1 MSAEE
6 RFHSLDAVRA
16 CALLAGIVLHAIM
29 GYMPGWPFTYGS
41 TSTGLG
47 VLYFVIHIFRMA
59 LFFIIAGFFARLLHQ
74 RLGTKN
80 FIKNRLKRIGLPF
93 IAAFFFIM
101 PLTIIPI
108 IWSVRQL
115 GIQSPPNMQPPFPII
130 GPPVPMG
137 HLWFLYV
144 LLVIYMLAMGLR
156 TIVERFD
163 PEQTLRN
170 KMSGLVESL
179 IKTRIAVFVL
189 TAPLAIS
196 LFTSPWWIQWQGI
209 PSPIMGLVPN
219 FPALLAYGSAFLMG
233 WFIHRQQNCLRLF
246 AADWFLYFAFALLAT
261 VVALY
266 IGGITPKF
274 VAIALSDR
282 ERAIFAIAYV
292 VAQWCWAFAMIGL
305 AVRYLSAPSARWR
318 YLADASYW
326 MYLIHLPIVWLLQA
340 WMLRWPLH
348 WSIKLSLILT
358 ITSLVLI
365 ASYHYLV
372 RPTFLGKFLNG
383 KKYPRAKH
391 VDQSEL
397 SKNN

>member
-1 MSAEE
+1 MHTND

-16 CALLAGIVLHAIM
+16 GALLAGILLHAIM
-29 GYMPGWPFTYGS
+29 AYMPGWPFSYGS
-41 TSTGLG
+41 TSASLG

-93 IAAFFFIM
+93 IAAFFFVV
-101 PLTIIPI
+101 PLTIVAI

-115 GIQSPPNMQPPFPII
+115 GIESPPNMQPPFPII

-144 LLVIYMLAMGLR
+144 LLVIYMLTMGLYA
-156 TIVERFD
+156 IVERFD
-163 PEQTLRN
+163 PQHILRTKISN
-170 KMSGLVESL
+170 LFETA
-179 IKTRIAVFVL
+179 IKTRIAVLIFTVPL
-189 TAPLAIS
+189 TLS

-209 PSPIMGLVPN
+209 PSPIMGLIPN
-219 FPALLAYGSAFLMG
+219 FPALLAYGSAFLLG
-233 WFIHRQQNCLRLF
+233 WFIHRQQNCLRLL

-261 VVALY
+261 FTALY

-274 VAIALSDR
+274 VAIPLR
-282 ERAIFAIAYV
+282 NMERIIFAAAYV
-292 VAQWCWAFAMIGL
+292 LAQWCWAFAMIGM
-305 AVRYLSAPSARWR
+305 AVRYLSAPNAHWR

-340 WMLRWPLH
+340 WMLCWPLH
-348 WSIKLSLILT
+348 WSIKLSLVLFL
-358 ITSLVLI
+358 TSLVLLTT
-365 ASYHYLV
+365 YHYCV
-372 RPTFLGKFLNG
+372 RATFIGKFLNG
-383 KKYPRAKH
+383 RKYPRSRLSDIAK
-391 VDQSEL
+391 S
-397 SKNN
+397 

>member
-1 MSAEE
+1 MHTHD
-6 RFHSLDAVRA
+6 RFHSLDAIRA
-16 CALLAGIVLHAIM
+16 CALLAGILLHAIM
-29 GYMPGWPFTYGS
+29 AYMPGWPFSYGA
-41 TSTGLG
+41 TSAGLG

-93 IAAFFFIM
+93 IAAFFFVV
-101 PLTIIPI
+101 PLTIVAI

-144 LLVIYMLAMGLR
+144 LLVIYMLTMGLR
-156 TIVERFD
+156 AIVERFD
-163 PEQTLRN
+163 PQQILRT
-170 KMSGLVESL
+170 KISGLFETA
-179 IKTRIAVFVL
+179 IKTRIAVLIF
-189 TAPLAIS
+189 TAPLALS

-209 PSPIMGLVPN
+209 PSPIMGLIPN
-219 FPALLAYGSAFLMG
+219 FPALLAYGSAFLLG
-233 WFIHRQQNCLRLF
+233 WLIHRQQNCLRLL
-246 AADWFLYFAFALLAT
+246 ATDWLLYFAFALLAT
-261 VVALY
+261 FTALY

-274 VAIALSDR
+274 VAISFSNV
-282 ERAIFAIAYV
+282 ERAIFATAYV
-292 VAQWCWAFAMIGL
+292 LAQWCWAFAMIGL
-305 AVRYLSAPSARWR
+305 AVRYLSAPNAPWR

-348 WSIKLSLILT
+348 WSIKLSLVLFL
-358 ITSLVLI
+358 TSLVLLT
-365 ASYHYLV
+365 SYHYWV
-372 RPTFLGKFLNG
+372 RATFMGKFLNG
-383 KKYPRAKH
+383 RKYPR
-391 VDQSEL
+391 SL
-397 SKNN
+397 SSPIADASKT